1 MQNLNSSTTETY
13 KNYFKTERFVKFII
27 LSFVTLISCSMFMS
41 HSIGSFSFL
50 DWLVVVSQK
59 SNVTQI
65 ICGLIAYTI
74 IPMGLSYLIIY
85 RRKNSQANAWFF
97 FIL

>member
-1 MQNLNSSTTETY
+1 MQNLNPSTTDTY
-13 KNYFKTERFVKFII
+13 KTYFKIERLVKYII
-27 LSFVTLISCSMFMS
+27 LSFVILISCSIFMS
-41 HSIGSFSFL
+41 HSMGSFSFL

-85 RRKNSQANAWFF
+85 KRKNSQANA
-97 FIL
+97 

>member
-1 MQNLNSSTTETY
+1 MQNSKPSTTQPYAKYY
-13 KNYFKTERFVKFII
+13 KIERLFKFAI
-27 LSFVTLISCSMFMS
+27 LAFAILIACSIFMS
-41 HSIGSFSFL
+41 HSIGSFSFI
-50 DWLVVVSQK
+50 DWLVVASQK

-85 RRKNSQANAWFF
+85 RRKNSQANA
-97 FIL
+97 